1 MSSLLVISDTTRAIR
16 MVAVT
21 SKWQEVLMTDKEK
34 IEGLVSEGMCL
45 DNKEAYFFLIDSGE
59 YEDDGTADDLFNS
72 EFLERYPA

>member
-1 MSSLLVISDTTRAIR
+1 
-16 MVAVT
+16 
-21 SKWQEVLMTDKEK
+21 MTDKEK
-34 IEGLVSEGMCL
+34 IESLVSEGMCL